1 MRHRRHH
8 AAKRVAR
15 LPLRR
20 EWLVHG
26 IAGLLWASGVAWIV
40 LHYFLRQPGEFGE
53 QPHPFEIW
61 SLRLHG
67 LAAFATLWLLGLL
80 WPIHVLPAWRARRRA
95 SGIVVA
101 GVFVVLVASGWWLYY
116 GGGDEV
122 RTAVTLVHWIV
133 GLALLLPYL
142 WHTLRGRDAG
152 GG

>member
-8 AAKRVAR
+8 PGRRVAR
-15 LPLRR
+15 LTPRR

-26 IAGLLWASGVAWIV
+26 ICGLLYASGVAWIV

-53 QPHPFEIW
+53 QPHPLEIW

-67 LAAFATLWLLGLL
+67 AAAFASLWLFGLL

-101 GVFVVLVASGWWLYY
+101 GVFIVLIASGWWLYY
-116 GGGDEV
+116 GSGDDARALV
-122 RTAVTLVHWIV
+122 ALVHWVV
-133 GLALLLPYL
+133 GLVLLLAYS
-142 WHTLRGRDAG
+142 WHVLRGRDADDH
-152 GG
+152 